1 MNLQPLDF
9 VIVDSPPIN
18 IVSDAV
24 VISGLVGGAVMVLKY
39 GTTTYEDVNEAMKQ
53 LNLSEVNVL
62 GFMLNEVHRSHAGTY
77 YSYKYKYKYSDYGYS
92 YGGSSE
98 DDDDSD
104 N

>member
-1 MNLQPLDF
+1 MLEKVSRMYDY
-9 VIVDSPPIN
+9 VIIDTPPIN

-24 VISGLVGGAVMVLKY
+24 VISGLVGGAMIVLKY
-39 GTTTYEDVNEAMKQ
+39 GSTTYDDVGEAMKQ
-53 LNLSEVNVL
+53 LNLAGVNVL
-62 GFMLNEVHRSHAGTY
+62 GFMLNEVHRSHTGTY

-98 DDDDSD
+98 EED